1 MDKKTKTFLIVA
13 ALAVGGYLLYR
24 KARTKGGTIL
34 NKEELDKDGN
44 VIEQA
49 EAQAARS

>member
-24 KARTKGGTIL
+24 RARTKGGTIL
-34 NKEELDKDGN
+34 NKEELGEDGKPL
-44 VIEQA
+44 VVEPK
-49 EAQAARS
+49 QAARS